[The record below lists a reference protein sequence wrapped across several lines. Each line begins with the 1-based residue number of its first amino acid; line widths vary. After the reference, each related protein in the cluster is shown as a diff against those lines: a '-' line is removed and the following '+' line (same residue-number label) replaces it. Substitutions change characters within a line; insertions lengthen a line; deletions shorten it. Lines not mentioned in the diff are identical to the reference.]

1 MACWKRREKQLMAI
15 VYGSFGE
22 TEAAHGCFREGFWR
36 MMEKECVEVKESR
49 CER

>member
-1 MACWKRREKQLMAI
+1 MASCTGVLEKQRQPMG
-15 VYGSFGE
+15 Y
-22 TEAAHGCFREGFWR
+22 FREGFWR